1 MVVVGGGISGLAA
14 AEFLR
19 RDAPPATRVTIL
31 EAADRVGGKLRVSEL
46 AGVPLDECAESLL
59 LRRSEGVG
67 LAAAAGLELA
77 PAVTTSAS
85 LWTRGRLRPLP
96 PRTVMGVPTDLR
108 ALAASR
114 LLRPGELARVMAD
127 GWLPRARLGDDVS
140 VGRHVAARLG
150 TGVLDRLVEP
160 LLGGIYA
167 GRAEDL
173 SMAAT
178 LPQLWPYVRRE
189 RSLLAA
195 DRACRRATGLPGGG
209 GPPGE
214 PGNAP
219 VEGAVFGAPPGGL
232 GRLPEAVATL
242 SRATVRTGVTVRAL
256 RRTSTGWQIVTG
268 PASDPEVIA
277 ADAVVL
283 AVPPAP
289 AARLLSDEVPGAA
302 VELGRV
308 RTASMAVVSL
318 AFPAKAVPAVTGSGF
333 LVPPVE
339 ARTVKA
345 VTFSSAKWSS
355 VAAAAPGLALLRASV
370 GRLGEEAVLQ
380 RDDRELAGL
389 AVADLTDALGI
400 TAAPVDVR
408 VTRWGGGLPQYDVGH
423 RDRVARIRAAVAGVA
438 GLAVCGATYDG
449 VGVPACIA
457 TAESAVADLL
467 RQWRGD

>member
-1 MVVVGGGISGLAA
+1 
-14 AEFLR
+14 
-19 RDAPPATRVTIL
+19 
-31 EAADRVGGKLRVSEL
+31 
-46 AGVPLDECAESLL
+46 
-59 LRRSEGVG
+59 
-67 LAAAAGLELA
+67 
-77 PAVTTSAS
+77 
-85 LWTRGRLRPLP
+85 
-96 PRTVMGVPTDLR
+96 
-108 ALAASR
+108 
-114 LLRPGELARVMAD
+114 
-127 GWLPRARLGDDVS
+127 
-140 VGRHVAARLG
+140 
-150 TGVLDRLVEP
+150 
-160 LLGGIYA
+160 
-167 GRAEDL
+167 
-173 SMAAT
+173 MAAT
-178 LPQLWPYVRRE
+178 LPQLWPYVRRG

-195 DRACRRATGLPGGG
+195 ARACRRATGLPGGG
-209 GPPGE
+209 PPGE
-214 PGNAP
+214 PDNAP
-219 VEGAVFGAPPGGL
+219 VEGVVFGAPPGGL
-232 GRLPEAVATL
+232 GRLPEAVAAL
-242 SRATVRTGVTVRAL
+242 SRATVRTSVTVRAL
-256 RRTSTGWQIVTG
+256 RRTTTGWHVVTG
-268 PASDPEVIA
+268 PAPDPEVIA

-289 AARLLSDEVPGAA
+289 AARLLRDEVPGAA

-318 AFPAKAVPAVTGSGF
+318 AFPAAAVPAVTGSGF

-339 ARTVKA
+339 DRTVKA

-355 VAAAAPGLALLRASV
+355 VAAAAPGLVLLRASV

-380 RDDRELAGL
+380 REDRELAGL